1 MTGRV
6 SRSAPVL
13 DRRRLGVLLH
23 PSSLPGDGPKGT
35 LGAEAR
41 RFVDVLRTAGA
52 TVWQVLPLGPLGGGS
67 PYNSPSAHAGDP
79 DLISLQDLVEQG
91 WIGASEVSVG
101 AWDASAR
108 RMALWGARLRLEQ
121 RGEAAILA
129 AFADFKQDHKAWL
142 SDYCAYECIKAER
155 GGAPWWE
162 WPAALKDRDLHAIAA
177 IKGSDVCETVAFE
190 QFVFFR
196 QWHALKDYGRMR
208 GLHFFGDVPI
218 FVAEDSADV
227 WAHREL
233 FVLDALGR
241 PEIVTGVPPDYFSA
255 HGQRWGNPH
264 YRWAHM
270 VADGFS
276 WWRERVRTQRQLF
289 DWIRIDH
296 FRGFSASWAIPAHA
310 PTAAG
315 GEWMPVPGD
324 ALLTA
329 LSDDFGELPLI
340 AEDLGLITDDVYSLR
355 DRHGL
360 PGMRVLQ
367 FAFDGDP
374 TNPHLPHNYIPNCV
388 AYTGTH
394 DNDTSAG
401 WSAAL
406 SEAQREIVRA
416 YLPEIDEAPAWAAMR
431 AVIASVAYFA
441 VVPWQD
447 VLGLGSGARMNTPG
461 LSSGNWGF
469 RFQWGDVPDSVVTR
483 LARLA
488 FLYGRALA

>member
-1 MTGRV
+1 MTGGA
-6 SRSAPVL
+6 SRRAPVL

-23 PSSLPGDGPKGT
+23 PSSLPGEGPKGT

-41 RFVDVLRTAGA
+41 RFVDVLRAAGV
-52 TVWQVLPLGPLGGGS
+52 TVWQVLPLGPPGGGS

-79 DLISLQDLVEQG
+79 GLIDLADLVEQG
-91 WIGASEVSVG
+91 WLGASEASMG
-101 AWDASAR
+101 AHDASAR
-108 RMALWGARLRLEQ
+108 RMALWGARLRLAE
-121 RGEAAILA
+121 RGEAATMA
-129 AFADFKQDHKAWL
+129 AFEDFKRDHKAWL
-142 SDYCAYECIKAER
+142 PDYCAYECLKAER

-162 WPAALKDRDLHAIAA
+162 WPAALKDRDPATIAA
-177 IKGSDVCETVAFE
+177 LLGSDVCEAVAFE

-196 QWHALKDYGRMR
+196 QWRALRDYARAR
-208 GLHFFGDVPI
+208 GLRFFGDVPI

-233 FVLDALGR
+233 FVLDAHGR

-264 YRWAHM
+264 YRWARM
-270 VADGFS
+270 AADGFS
-276 WWRERVRTQRQLF
+276 WWRERIRTQRELF

-296 FRGFSASWAIPAHA
+296 FRGFVASWAIPAQA

-329 LSDDFGELPLI
+329 LADAFGELPLI

-355 DRHGL
+355 DRYGL

-374 TNPHLPHNYIPNCV
+374 KNPHLPHNYVAHCV

-406 SEAQREIVRA
+406 PETQREIVRA
-416 YLPEIDEAPAWAAMR
+416 YLPDTDEAPAWAAMH
-431 AVIASVAYFA
+431 AVIASVARLA

-469 RFQWGDVPDSVVTR
+469 RFQWSDVLDSAVAR

-488 FLYGRALA
+488 FLYARVET

>member
-1 MTGRV
+1 MTGGV
-6 SRSAPVL
+6 SRSVPVL

-35 LGAEAR
+35 LGREAR
-41 RFVDVLRTAGA
+41 RFVDVLRAAGA
-52 TVWQVLPLGPLGGGS
+52 TVWQVLPLGPPGGGS

-79 DLISLQDLVEQG
+79 DLIDFQDLVEQG
-91 WIGASEVSVG
+91 WLGASEAHAG
-101 AWDASAR
+101 ASGTSSRRTALRGAYLHLEERGGTAIKDAFR
-108 RMALWGARLRLEQ
+108 
-121 RGEAAILA
+121 
-129 AFADFKQDHKAWL
+129 DFRQDHKAWL
-142 SDYCAYECIKAER
+142 NDYCAYECIKAER
-155 GGAPWWE
+155 GGAPWWD
-162 WPAALKDRDLHAIAA
+162 WPLALKDRDPDAIAA
-177 IKGSDVCETVAFE
+177 IQGSDLFEVVAFE

-196 QWHALKDYGRMR
+196 QWHALRDYARSR
-208 GLHFFGDVPI
+208 GLRFFGDVPI

-227 WAHREL
+227 WAHREF
-233 FVLDALGR
+233 FVLDAQGR

-255 HGQRWGNPH
+255 DGQRWGNPH
-264 YRWAHM
+264 YRWARM
-270 VADGFS
+270 AADGFA
-276 WWRERVRTQRQLF
+276 WWRERVRTQRELF

-296 FRGFSASWAIPAHA
+296 FRGFAASWAIPANA

-324 ALLTA
+324 ALLSA
-329 LSDDFGELPLI
+329 LTDAFGELPLI
-340 AEDLGLITDDVYSLR
+340 AEDLGLITDDVYQLR

-374 TNPHLPHNYIPNCV
+374 KNPHLPHNYVPNCV

-401 WSAAL
+401 WHAAL
-406 SEAQREIVRA
+406 SEAQREIVRG
-416 YLPEIDEAPAWAAMR
+416 YLPEINESPAWAAMR
-431 AVIASVAYFA
+431 AVIGSVACLA

-447 VLGLGSGARMNTPG
+447 VLSLGSAARMNTPG
-461 LSSGNWGF
+461 RSAGNWGF
-469 RFQWGDVPDSVVTR
+469 RFQWGDVPDLVVTR

-488 FLYGRALA
+488 FLYGRAEA